1 MYLRAVPFSGPVLCR
16 PCGRNGPP
24 DPGAS
29 FLADGELLSSGA
41 ALDGVR
47 YDVYGYT
54 YEKSAS
60 SSLQST
66 VTAYQW
72 KVQAADFSWESLEDK
87 SAYDGIQGDSWY
99 AISRDGLTAQLCVC
113 GDYFSTSC
121 TATLYVPEGMPF
133 ALDEDTA
140 ARSHFQNDLYIDA
153 GDLWT
158 EDADSSNTRV
168 SCLSCHGTGICGICG
183 GNLTYKNPL
192 YRRLARLHL
201 LRGRQLRRLR
211 RHWLLGRLT
220 RRGIRL
226 APAFGK
232 RGQSWSCIL
241 GRAGEP

>member
-1 MYLRAVPFSGPVLCR
+1 MKKCIFALCLFLALSFAVHAEETAL
-16 PCGRNGPP
+16 P

-183 GNLTYKNPL
+183 GNLTYKNP
-192 YRRLARLHL
+192 YTGDWLAC
-201 LRGRQLRRLR
+201 
-211 RHWLLGRLT
+211 T
-220 RRGIRL
+220 
-226 APAFGK
+226 
-232 RGQSWSCIL
+232 SCED
-241 GRAGEP
+241 GSCAVCDGTGYWGD